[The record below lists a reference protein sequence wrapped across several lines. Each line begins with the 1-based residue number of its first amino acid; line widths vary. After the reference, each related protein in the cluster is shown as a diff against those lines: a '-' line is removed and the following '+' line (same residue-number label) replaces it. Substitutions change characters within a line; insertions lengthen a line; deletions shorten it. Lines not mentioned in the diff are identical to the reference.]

1 MLGANMSRFISSI
14 LVALLAGSPAFAHVT
29 IGPREAAL
37 GGPVKLTF
45 GVGHGCGTS
54 PTTKVRLRIP
64 EGIIAVKPMPKPGW
78 QIELV
83 QGAYQKTYDFFH
95 GAKLSQGVKE
105 VAWTGNL
112 PDAHYDEFVIN
123 GFIARD
129 AFAAGTTIYFPV
141 VQECENGVHRWIEI
155 PKPGSHEHLSEPAPG
170 IRVLPAR

>member
-1 MLGANMSRFISSI
+1 MLRFIPSI
-14 LVALLAGSPAFAHVT
+14 LVAWLVGSPAFAHVT
-29 IGPREAAL
+29 IEQREAAL

-45 GVGHGCGTS
+45 RVGHGCGIS

-105 VAWTGNL
+105 VSWTGNL

-123 GFIARD
+123 GFIAKD
-129 AFAAGTTIYFPV
+129 AAAAGTTVYFPV
-141 VQECENGVHRWIEI
+141 VQECESGVHRWIEI
-155 PKPGSHEHLSEPAPG
+155 PKAGSHEHLNEPAPA
-170 IRVLPAR
+170 IRLSPAR

>member
-1 MLGANMSRFISSI
+1 MLRFIPSI
-14 LVALLAGSPAFAHVT
+14 LVVLLAGSPAFGHVT
-29 IGPREAAL
+29 IEQREAAL

-45 GVGHGCGTS
+45 RVGHGCGTS

-78 QIELV
+78 QVELV

-105 VAWTGNL
+105 VAWTGSL
-112 PDAHYDEFVIN
+112 PDAYYDEFVIN

-129 AFAAGTTIYFPV
+129 AFTAGTTVYFPV
-141 VQECENGVHRWIEI
+141 VQECESGVHRWIEI
-155 PKPGSHEHLSEPAPG
+155 PKPGAHDHLNEPAPG
-170 IRVLPAR
+170 IKLLPAR